1 MSEFRHWAENGDDA
15 LRVVLDKAHLILSNT
30 NFRPQF
36 KLLREHANFYV
47 QRIFLTATLP
57 KRLEQRF
64 LAEVCMPPSTKIIRA
79 SCNQP
84 HISYIKLTYST
95 MNTNETRL
103 AIDVA
108 NILNSIMGSDRIG
121 IIFCNSW
128 HKADEFG
135 NHFTNG
141 CVSHSQLPEGT
152 KTRNEAEW
160 KRGQKRWMG

>member
-1 MSEFRHWAENGDDA
+1 M
-15 LRVVLDKAHLILSNT
+15 LDEAHLILSDT

-79 SCNQP
+79 PCNQP